1 MCEWLL
7 SKSLT
12 FVFLLLTQKDEKKKK
27 GGRTKK
33 KKKQIREARRCRSWL
48 ADWRLA
54 EAKSS
59 NVHATTGKSCTFS
72 FPLLLSFFE
81 VNS

>member
-12 FVFLLLTQKDEKKKK
+12 FVFLLLTQKDEKKK

-33 KKKQIREARRCRSWL
+33 KK
-48 ADWRLA
+48 
-54 EAKSS
+54 EAKS
-59 NVHATTGKSCTFS
+59 VKLEGVEAG
-72 FPLLLSFFE
+72 LRIGA
-81 VNS
+81 